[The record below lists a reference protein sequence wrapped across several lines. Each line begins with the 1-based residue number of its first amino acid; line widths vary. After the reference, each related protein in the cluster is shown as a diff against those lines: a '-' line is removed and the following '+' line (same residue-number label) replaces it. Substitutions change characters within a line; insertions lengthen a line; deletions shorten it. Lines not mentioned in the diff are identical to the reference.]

1 MAETYHSLKEVCKRH
16 LDYICLNSS
25 CHGANW
31 AMKIQSIKLKVFLQ
45 ILAIILQFLLLASF
59 IQVLFVEQLEIT
71 NKQSWEDNDGSFP
84 NVTIC
89 SQRIFDKTKITGC
102 FDSLISNFY
111 ILLSNIDML
120 DLQHTDYLPVH
131 QACALANFYRFFFKN
146 ALYWQV

>member
-1 MAETYHSLKEVCKRH
+1 MLASSKTDNMAETYHNFKAVCKRH

-45 ILAIILQFLLLASF
+45 IFAIILQFIMFASF

-71 NKQSWEDNDGSFP
+71 NKQWWDDNDGSFP

-89 SQRIFDKTKITGC
+89 SRRIFDKTKITG
-102 FDSLISNFY
+102 FS
-111 ILLSNIDML
+111 
-120 DLQHTDYLPVH
+120 H
-131 QACALANFYRFFFKN
+131 
-146 ALYWQV
+146 